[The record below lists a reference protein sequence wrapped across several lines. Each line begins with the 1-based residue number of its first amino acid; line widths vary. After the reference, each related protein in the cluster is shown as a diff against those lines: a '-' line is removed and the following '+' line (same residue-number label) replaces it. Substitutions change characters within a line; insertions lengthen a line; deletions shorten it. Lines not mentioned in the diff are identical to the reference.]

1 MIVNYYLWKF
11 SGINFNLN
19 FAEKQNWEYI
29 KWTMSYH
36 LVSMTHDKHQET
48 VVFLSFSF
56 VVEETSRFL
65 QKVLQFLF
73 GWVSFNMTFKVKCI
87 LEEVVNIFKISLCTW
102 KKTSLMCTVC
112 IQTTVYVILWILI
125 PLFEEEK
132 L

>member
-73 GWVSFNMTFKVKCI
+73 GLVSFNMTFKVKCI

-102 KKTSLMCTVC
+102 KKNSLMCTVC

-125 PLFEEEK
+125 PFFEEEK